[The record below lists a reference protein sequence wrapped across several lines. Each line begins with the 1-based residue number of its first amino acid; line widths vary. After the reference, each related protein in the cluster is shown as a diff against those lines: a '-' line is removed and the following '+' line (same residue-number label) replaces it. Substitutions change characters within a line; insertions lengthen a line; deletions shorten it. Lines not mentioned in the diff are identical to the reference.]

1 MKLRYVLGISGLALA
16 SVSNAQTTG
25 WRSDTLR
32 TDTSYRQDAY
42 FNLESGQVKAEPN
55 NNWDLA
61 FPGGAATMMDH
72 SIIINDFGNGK
83 NGKLMELTGKTAA
96 DFGTN
101 LTADTA
107 GKAAIRNIPTTW
119 EEGAFGLAT
128 GMGGTNPSWGDYNI
142 STHYIDGAK
151 LYAYVTGGV
160 GYQIYIQQY
169 QASAA
174 VATRKWIFKVAKLDG
189 TEQGTYELMP
199 SNYAGKHLMYFNLA
213 TRAGVDRDPN
223 YTDWHLLA
231 TKYGDFYGGAPGG
244 AVMSTTGILTS
255 PGVEV
260 AKAANLV
267 PNDADYN
274 NFASNYSEDKNVIGG
289 TYKAVNMTGTPPGWE
304 VYDSLS
310 YFIKNHLVGTDSGDI
325 YQVYFDYFPA
335 STSGDVKIGIQV
347 RKVYDYVKPSNIK
360 NVDQNIGSITL
371 APNPSVSG
379 TTNILIDA
387 KTNVGATVINV
398 TDINGRVI
406 NTFNHNVGAGL
417 NQLRLNVSAYQ
428 SGLYMVNIFTAN
440 GRQSV
445 KLLVQN

>member
-1 MKLRYVLGISGLALA
+1 MKLKYVLGISGLALA

-32 TDTSYRQDAY
+32 TDTAYRQDAY
-42 FNLESGQVKAEPN
+42 FNLESGQVKSEPN

-72 SIIINDFGNGK
+72 SVIINDFGNGK

-107 GKAAIRNIPTTW
+107 GKAAIRNIPETW

-128 GMGGTNPSWGDYNI
+128 GMGGTNPSWGDYNV

-160 GYQIYIQQY
+160 GYQVYIEQY
-169 QASAA
+169 QASSALA
-174 VATRKWIFKVAKLDG
+174 NRKWIFKVAKLDG
-189 TEQGTYELMP
+189 TDTGTYELMP
-199 SNYAGKHLMYFNLA
+199 ADYADKHLMYFNLA
-213 TRAGVDRDPN
+213 TRTAVERGPAYEN
-223 YTDWHLLA
+223 WHLLA
-231 TKYGDFYGGAPGG
+231 TKYGDSYSGAPGG

-260 AKAANLV
+260 AKAENLV
-267 PNDADYN
+267 PDDADYN
-274 NFASNYSEDKNVIGG
+274 DFASDYSEDKNVIGG
-289 TYKAVNMTGTPPGWE
+289 KYKVVNMTGTPPGWE

-310 YFIKNHLVGTDSGDI
+310 YFIKNHLGTDSGDI

-335 STSGDVKIGIQV
+335 ATSGDVKIGIQV
-347 RKVYDYVKPSNIK
+347 RKVYDYVKPTNIK

-387 KTNVGATVINV
+387 KN
-398 TDINGRVI
+398 
-406 NTFNHNVGAGL
+406 
-417 NQLRLNVSAYQ
+417 
-428 SGLYMVNIFTAN
+428 
-440 GRQSV
+440 
-445 KLLVQN
+445 

>member
-1 MKLRYVLGISGLALA
+1 MKLKYVLGISGLALA

-32 TDTSYRQDAY
+32 TDTAYRQDAY
-42 FNLESGQVKAEPN
+42 FNLESGQVRSEPN

-61 FPGGAATMMDH
+61 FPGGVADMMDH
-72 SIIINDFGNGK
+72 SVIINDFGNGK

-96 DFGTN
+96 DFGTD

-107 GKAAIRNIPTTW
+107 GKVAIRNIPETW

-128 GMGGTNPSWGDYNI
+128 NMGGTNPSWGTYNI
-142 STHYIDGAK
+142 STHYIDGVR
-151 LYAYVTGGV
+151 LYAYVAGGAA
-160 GYQIYIQQY
+160 YQILIEQY
-169 QASAA
+169 QASSLLAN
-174 VATRKWIFKVAKLDG
+174 RKWIIKVAKLDG
-189 TEQGTYELMP
+189 TDTGTYEI
-199 SNYAGKHLMYFNLA
+199 NAADFADKHLMYFNLA
-213 TRAGVDRDPN
+213 TRTTVDREPAYEN
-223 YTDWHLLA
+223 WHLLA
-231 TKYGDFYGGAPGG
+231 TKYGDYYSGAPGG

-260 AKAANLV
+260 AKAADLV
-267 PNDADYN
+267 PDDADYN
-274 NFASNYSEDKNVIGG
+274 DFAADYSEDKNVIGG

-310 YFIKNHLVGTDSGDI
+310 YFIKNHLGTDSGDI

-335 STSGDVKIGIQV
+335 ATSGDVKIGIQV
-347 RKVYDYVKPSNIK
+347 RKVYDYVKPTNIK

-387 KTNVGATVINV
+387 KTNVGAAMITV

-406 NTFNHNVGAGL
+406 NTYNHNVGTGL

-428 SGLYMVNIFTAN
+428 SGLYLVNVFTAN